1 MLSVWRITSKKFTKS
16 AFKGEGARLFGGRW
30 NTPGTPLIYTA
41 ESQSLAVLEILV
53 HLDSPDLLRKYVL
66 FEVEI
71 EDSLVTHL
79 NSASLPRNW
88 REDPPP
94 VEAQK
99 LGDEWASSARSA
111 VLRVPSAIV
120 TGEFNFLLNP
130 HHRDFSK
137 LSIGQPQS
145 FFIDPRL
152 ERHKKAS
159 TNRFPLDRA
168 ETISQEALNPGLKI
182 CRPQADIS

>member
-41 ESQSLAVLEILV
+41 ESKSLAVLEILV

-66 FEVEI
+66 FEVRV
-71 EDSLVTHL
+71 EDRLVTHL
-79 NSASLPRNW
+79 DVASLPDNW
-88 REDPPP
+88 CEDPPP
-94 VEAQK
+94 AAAQNI
-99 LGDEWASSARSA
+99 GDEWASSARSA
-111 VLRVPSAIV
+111 VLRVPSPIV

-130 HHRDFSK
+130 RHPDFGK
-137 LSIGQPQS
+137 LKIGPPQS

-152 ERHKKAS
+152 ERHKKS
-159 TNRFPLDRA
+159 
-168 ETISQEALNPGLKI
+168 
-182 CRPQADIS
+182 